1 MQVYIAPPAAED
13 DGRVGR
19 SPGGSP
25 TKGYEPMRLSVVRRA
40 ALAATTLMLAS
51 AASAGSAEASVP
63 HTVETGE
70 TLWSIAAASNLTTR
84 TLAAANGLAPDANVV
99 IGSTIQVPSE
109 SEGAAALKG
118 DGVTGGTPGRAAGTS
133 ASKAPAAP
141 TSGGAVGPAGVGSIA
156 SQHGVPPSLAA
167 AIAHQESGFNNSVV
181 SPAGARGVMQ
191 VLPGTFDY
199 VDRVLGAGPHDPSSP
214 QQNTRAGVIYLRQ
227 LLRETGGN
235 ESAAV
240 ASYYQGPTSV
250 RQNGLLPDTQQYV
263 ANVMA
268 LRGRYGG

>member
-1 MQVYIAPPAAED
+1 
-13 DGRVGR
+13 
-19 SPGGSP
+19 
-25 TKGYEPMRLSVVRRA
+25 MRLSVFRRA
-40 ALAATTLMLAS
+40 ALAATTLLLVC
-51 AASAGSAEASVP
+51 AGSAGASVP
-63 HTVETGE
+63 HTVEPGE

-84 TLAAANGLAPDANVV
+84 TLAAANGLSPDANVV

-109 SEGAAALKG
+109 SEGEAALAG
-118 DGVTGGTPGRAAGTS
+118 NGVTGGTPRPASGPSTTS
-133 ASKAPAAP
+133 QAPATP
-141 TSGGAVGPAGVGSIA
+141 TADPATGGAVGPSGVGSIA
-156 SQHGVPPSLAA
+156 SRHGVPPSLAA

-227 LLRETGGN
+227 LLRETGGD

-250 RQNGLLPDTQQYV
+250 RQNGLLPDTRQYV

>member
-1 MQVYIAPPAAED
+1 
-13 DGRVGR
+13 
-19 SPGGSP
+19 
-25 TKGYEPMRLSVVRRA
+25 MRPSAVRRA
-40 ALAATTLMLAS
+40 ALAATALLLVC
-51 AASAGSAEASVP
+51 AGSAGASVP
-63 HTVETGE
+63 HTVEPGE

-84 TLAAANGLAPDANVV
+84 TLAAANGLPPEGNVV

-109 SEGAAALKG
+109 SEGATALAANG
-118 DGVTGGTPGRAAGTS
+118 ATGATPRP
-133 ASKAPAAP
+133 ASEPSTPSQTPATQAPGS
-141 TSGGAVGPAGVGSIA
+141 TTGATVGPAGVGSIA

-167 AIAHQESGFNNSVV
+167 AIAHQESGFNNSAV

-214 QQNTRAGVIYLRQ
+214 QQNIRAGVIYLRQ
-227 LLRETGGN
+227 LLRETGGD

-250 RQNGLLPDTQQYV
+250 RQNGLLPDTRQYV

-268 LRGRYGG
+268 LRGRYGE